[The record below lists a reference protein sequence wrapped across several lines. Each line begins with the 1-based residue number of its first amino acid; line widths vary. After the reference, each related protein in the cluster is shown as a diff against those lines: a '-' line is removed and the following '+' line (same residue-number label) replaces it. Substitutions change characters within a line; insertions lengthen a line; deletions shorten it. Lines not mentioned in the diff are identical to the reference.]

1 METVVAL
8 PSLWIDWCTVTG
20 TPAFLRDEATISRFV
35 QQAHPSQSMLSAVCP
50 EVTMGEMATAVG
62 VSRTTFKVRLD
73 RLWDSGLIVGHETQL
88 DLAALGLHVRAWVEL
103 NVHQGELA
111 AIKEVLDGMP
121 QVIEAFATTCGADV
135 QCRIAARDTA
145 HLQEM
150 LLELSSCSTVTR
162 TKSAVI
168 LSSLVSH
175 RKVQALD
182 LLDL

>member
-1 METVVAL
+1 MTIRRRMGIVLQYSEPAID
-8 PSLWIDWCTVTG
+8 SLDRGVLK
-20 TPAFLRDEATISRFV
+20 ALRDNPRA
-35 QQAHPSQSMLSAVCP
+35 
-50 EVTMGEMATAVG
+50 TMGEMAMAVG
-62 VSRTTFKVRLD
+62 VSRTTFKARLD

-88 DLAALGLHVRAWVEL
+88 DLAALGLHVQAWVEL
-103 NVHQGELA
+103 NVHQGALA

-121 QVIEAFATTCGADV
+121 QVIEAFATTGGADV

-150 LLELSSCSTVTR
+150 LLELSSCSSVTR